1 MTEQTYSDAL
11 RRLESIVAELERGGM
26 DLETTL
32 TRFEEGSALL
42 ERCQSELKDAEGR
55 LEKLR
60 LQDAEAMVEEAKQE

>member
-1 MTEQTYSDAL
+1 
-11 RRLESIVAELERGGM
+11 M

-42 ERCQSELKDAEGR
+42 ERCQSELKEAEGR

>member
-32 TRFEEGSALL
+32 TRVEECSALL
-42 ERCQSELKDAEGR
+42 ER
-55 LEKLR
+55 
-60 LQDAEAMVEEAKQE
+60 

>member
-11 RRLESIVAELERGGM
+11 HRLESIVAELERGGM

-60 LQDAEAMVEEAKQE
+60 LQDAEAMVEEAKEE

>member
-42 ERCQSELKDAEGR
+42 ERCQSELKDAEGDW
-55 LEKLR
+55 KNYVYKMLR
-60 LQDAEAMVEEAKQE
+60 P